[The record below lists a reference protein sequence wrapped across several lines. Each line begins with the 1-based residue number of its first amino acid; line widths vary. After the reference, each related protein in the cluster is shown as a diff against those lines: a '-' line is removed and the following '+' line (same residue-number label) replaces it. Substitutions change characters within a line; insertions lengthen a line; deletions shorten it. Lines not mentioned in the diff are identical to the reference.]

1 MNKQYV
7 VTDVFLNDGYWHHIC
22 ASWTST
28 NGSYHIYVDGKLI
41 KNGSD
46 LAVNTKIDG
55 TESKKK
61 IHSKCVLYDS
71 CL

>member
-61 IHSKCVLYDS
+61 IHSQCVLYS
-71 CL
+71 